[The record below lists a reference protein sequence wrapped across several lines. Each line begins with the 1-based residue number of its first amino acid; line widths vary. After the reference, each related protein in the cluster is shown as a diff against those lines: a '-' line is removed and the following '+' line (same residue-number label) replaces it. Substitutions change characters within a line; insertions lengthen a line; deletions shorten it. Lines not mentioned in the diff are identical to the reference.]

1 MSSSSDGFQIDSK
14 YTLKE
19 SSFIPLII
27 LTITLVIGGAA
38 LMSRLEI
45 SQIKADWGNRRCE
58 PSVLFSSFLY
68 KPDGYPNSAATFA
81 ADNFSFCSDTII
93 ENILNKIIAMFI
105 TIIGKQS
112 STTNVISSVQNTV
125 QSMISNV
132 SSTFVELMDPFYK
145 SYSAGVAQVAR
156 ISQAIRRSL
165 QRINAIIVAQIYSGI
180 SILYALL
187 NSIDFVVKVVLIIL
201 GILLA
206 IVILLFLFF
215 FPVIPIIL
223 SVISALVIAGLGA
236 MVGGM
241 ASTFCLAENTPV
253 IMHNNT
259 IKEIKELQLGD
270 TLAGG
275 GVVEGLYSF
284 NGSSTE
290 MYDISGIHVSADH
303 LIWYDNSWITVNMYP
318 FAKIISKKYCR
329 IYCPVISNR
338 CIPVMSSCNTVTWF
352 RDWEELSPNDST
364 GYSLY
369 HSACN
374 NILNHYN
381 PISKYIP
388 VNNPV
393 IASNIT
399 VLKYCDNNRS
409 ILCPISEISIG
420 DFVYSDTIKDYVHV
434 LGVYR
439 TNISCSNTNW
449 ISDGIWIKQHN
460 NWIHPT
466 KNICNFEIND
476 KIYNEENIGYNIIVE
491 GGEFTIYNSGKHYNI
506 RDALEIGE
514 KINLT
519 YNLVTSRIQKEHPP
533 AHTF

>member
-1 MSSSSDGFQIDSK
+1 MSSSSDGFQMDSK

-27 LTITLVIGGAA
+27 LTITLIFGGAA

-45 SQIKADWGNRRCE
+45 SQIKGDWANRRCE

-93 ENILNKIIAMFI
+93 ENILNQIVAMFL

-112 STTNVISSVQNTV
+112 STTNVISSIQNTI

-132 SSTFVELMDPFYK
+132 SSTFTELMDPFYK

-156 ISQAIRRSL
+156 ISHAIRRSL
-165 QRINAIIVAQIYSGI
+165 QRINAIIVAQIYSGL
-180 SILYALL
+180 SVLYAIL
-187 NSIDFVVKVVLIIL
+187 NSIDFMIKVVLIIL

-215 FPVIPIIL
+215 FPVIPKIL
-223 SVISALVIAGLGA
+223 AVITALVIAGLGA

-241 ASTFCLAENTPV
+241 AATFCLAENTP
-253 IMHNNT
+253 ILMADNT
-259 IKEIKELQLGD
+259 IKEIKDLKIGD
-270 TLAGG
+270 ILAGNG
-275 GVVEGLYSF
+275 IVEGLYEF
-284 NGSSTE
+284 NGTSTE

-303 LIWYDNSWITVNMYP
+303 LIWHNGSWITVNMCP
-318 FAKIISKKYCR
+318 TAKIVSKKYCR

-338 CIPVMSSCNTVTWF
+338 CIPALSPDSSVIWF
-352 RDWEELSPNDST
+352 RDWEELSPTDTT

-388 VNNPV
+388 INDPV
-393 IASNIT
+393 LSSNII
-399 VLKYCDNNRS
+399 VLKYCENNRG
-409 ILCPISEISIG
+409 ILCPISDISIG
-420 DFVYSDTIKDYVHV
+420 DFVYSDTMKDYVHV
-434 LGVYR
+434 LGIYK
-439 TNISCSNTNW
+439 TNISCPNTNW
-449 ISDGIWIKQHN
+449 ISDGIWIKQQN

-466 KNICNFEIND
+466 KNNCTFEVNNQND
-476 KIYNEENIGYNIIVE
+476 IEYGIGYNIIVE
-491 GGEFTIYNSGKHYNI
+491 GGEFTIYDNGIQYNI
-506 RDALEIGE
+506 RDALEIGK

-519 YNLVTSRIQKEHPP
+519 YNLVTSRIQNERPP
-533 AHTF
+533 F

>member
-1 MSSSSDGFQIDSK
+1 MSSSSDGFQMDNK
-14 YTLKE
+14 YTIKE

-27 LTITLVIGGAA
+27 LTLTLVFGGAA

-45 SQIKADWGNRRCE
+45 SQIKADWANRRCE

-93 ENILNKIIAMFI
+93 ENILNQIISMFL

-112 STTNVISSVQNTV
+112 STSNVIHSIQNTI

-156 ISQAIRRSL
+156 ITQAIRRSL

-180 SILYALL
+180 SVLYALL
-187 NSIDFVVKVVLIIL
+187 NSIDFIVKVVLIIL

-215 FPVIPIIL
+215 FPVIPMIL
-223 SVISALVIAGLGA
+223 AVISALVIAGLGA

-241 ASTFCLAENTPV
+241 AATFCLAENTPV
-253 IMHNNT
+253 LMADNT
-259 IKEIKELQLGD
+259 VKKIKDLHIGD
-270 TLAGG
+270 ILAGN
-275 GVVEGLYSF
+275 GVVEGLYEF
-284 NGSSTE
+284 NGASTE

-303 LIWYDNSWITVNMYP
+303 LIWYGDSWITVNMCP
-318 FAKIISKKYCR
+318 VAKITPAKYSR

-338 CIPVMSSCNTVTWF
+338 CIPVLSPGSSVIWF
-352 RDWEELSPNDST
+352 RDWEELSPTDIT

-374 NILNHYN
+374 NILNNYK
-381 PISKYIP
+381 PISHYEPHNDP
-388 VNNPV
+388 VVSPH
-393 IASNIT
+393 IK
-399 VLKYCDNNRS
+399 VLKYSTNKNSYCS
-409 ILCPISEISIG
+409 ISDISIG
-420 DFVYSDTIKDYVHV
+420 DFVYSDTMKDYVHV
-434 LGVYR
+434 IGIYK
-439 TNISCSNTNW
+439 TPICGGYNNW
-449 ISDGIWIKQHN
+449 ISDGIWIKQRN
-460 NWIHPT
+460 DWVHPT
-466 KNICNFEIND
+466 EHNCNIEINN
-476 KIYNEENIGYNIIVE
+476 KIYDTSDIGYNLIVE
-491 GGEFTIYNSGKHYNI
+491 GGEFTIYNNDNKYNI
-506 RDALEIGE
+506 RDALEIGK

-519 YNLVTSRIQKEHPP
+519 YNLVTSRIQKEYPP
-533 AHTF
+533 F